1 MGKFRRGRNIHR
13 VAVAVSGAL
22 FASAGVAAETA
33 EPDALQEVVVT
44 ATRRNDVANKVP
56 ITMSAVTQEALD
68 QEGIKTA
75 ADLTRIVPSLNTVAN
90 PGGGQQ
96 TFSIR
101 GIVGSTGA
109 ATTSVYLDDVNLT
122 KRANG
127 GVAQNNGVL
136 TPILYDLARV
146 EVLKGPQGTLFGG
159 SSEGGTIRF
168 ITPTPSLTDYS
179 GTARAEFST
188 MGSRGARS
196 FETGGAV
203 GGPIIPDKLAFRV
216 SAIKQEYGGWIDEY
230 SAYTGDLIKKNVNTN
245 IDWAGHAA
253 LLWQISDNTSALVS
267 AYHVENKY
275 EGGPG
280 TTTAIYV
287 GGARAPAG
295 QTFTTQGRCIT
306 NNTRTA
312 PLAQPNGAPAAAF
325 IPTNVA
331 CTSAAAVPGTVY
343 FRPGVTYGPFPQGQD
358 VALATGIQ
366 YIEPATAQS
375 DILSATLNFDLELM
389 NVKLISSY
397 LRDKGHSDTTGG
409 EEFSS
414 TTTGAGQFTTLDP
427 AHRGFPLFAPFYA
440 ATGAGNTGLF
450 DGTNKR
456 NGMEEEVRFASAGGN
471 RFNWVA
477 GVYFSN
483 ATTEIGYNYL
493 SSVANDDLVMQELY
507 GPTFAGPAGNTSA
520 SAARYGVVNN
530 AGYQAQLAASIQDR
544 EIAAYTEWNVWLIPD
559 RLKAIVGA
567 RISGVELNYYQI
579 NYGQLSDRL
588 PSSIGSV
595 TQGHNS
601 DSPLTPK
608 YGLEYQLND
617 QSMIYATAAR
627 GFRAGGVNAQISQT
641 ICQTALS
648 QIGIT
653 ATDVPAA
660 YKPDTVWS
668 YELGG
673 KFRLFDKLQL
683 NLAAYRINWNDI
695 QATTTLSC
703 GQGFT
708 SNGRRAESKGAEAQL
723 VFQPLHQLSFYLNT
737 GYTDAFY
744 VDAVTGPPPTL
755 PGVSPLPSFNAGDRF
770 NIPPFQASTGG
781 EFDLPFGS
789 RSNSYLRIDYTYQNA
804 YSSGA
809 TFGSSGYGSNYFAG
823 HSPSQDQVNLRA
835 GARLASG
842 LDVNVFVFNLL
853 DREKLLVAPLS
864 PGGGGLSDGRGS
876 CSPSSVNCS
885 VYLSYNPFVGQLHQA
900 PRRFGV
906 QFNYKF

>member
-13 VAVAVSGAL
+13 VAVAVYGAL
-22 FASAGVAAETA
+22 SASAGIAAETA

-56 ITMSAVTQEALD
+56 ITISAVTQETLD

-75 ADLTRIVPSLNTVAN
+75 ADLTRIVPSLNAVAN
-90 PGGGQQ
+90 PGGGQE

-136 TPILYDLARV
+136 IPILYDLARV

-168 ITPTPSLTDYS
+168 ITPAPSLTDYS
-179 GTARAEFST
+179 GTGRAEFST
-188 MGSRGARS
+188 MGSRSAPS

-216 SAIKQEYGGWIDEY
+216 SAIKQEYGGWVDEY
-230 SAYTGDLIKKNVNTN
+230 SAYTGDLIKKNDNTS
-245 IDWAGHAA
+245 IDWASRVA
-253 LLWQISDNTSALVS
+253 LLWQISANTSAQVS

-287 GGARAPAG
+287 GRAPAPAG

-312 PLAQPNGAPAAAF
+312 PLVQPNGAPAATF

-331 CTSAAAVPGTVY
+331 CASAAAVPGTVY

-366 YIEPATAQS
+366 NIEPATAQS
-375 DILSATLNFDLELM
+375 DIVSTTLNFDLQLM

-397 LRDKGHSDTTGG
+397 LSDKGHSDTTGG

-427 AHRGFPLFAPFYA
+427 AHRGFPLFAPFYN

-456 NGMEEEVRFASAGGN
+456 HGVEEEVRFASVGDN
-471 RFNWVA
+471 HFNWVA
-477 GVYFSN
+477 GIYFSN
-483 ATTEIGYNYL
+483 ANTEVGYNYL

-520 SAARYGVVNN
+520 STARYGVVNN
-530 AGYQAQLAASIQDR
+530 AGYQARLAASIQDR
-544 EIAAYTEWNVWLIPD
+544 EIAAFTEWNVWLIPD

-567 RISGVELNYYQI
+567 RFSGVELNYYQT
-579 NYGQLSDRL
+579 NYGQFSGRL

-595 TQGHNS
+595 TQGHS
-601 DSPLTPK
+601 TDSPFTPK
-608 YGLEYQLND
+608 YGLQYQLND
-617 QSMIYATAAR
+617 QSMVYATASR

-641 ICQTALS
+641 ICETALN

-653 ATDVPAA
+653 ASDVPAA

-673 KFRLFDKLQL
+673 KFRLFEKLQL
-683 NLAAYRINWNDI
+683 NLAAYRINWNGI

-708 SNGRRAESKGAEAQL
+708 SNGGRAESKGAEAQL
-723 VFQPLHQLSFYLNT
+723 VFQPLHQLSFYLNA

-744 VDAVTGPPPTL
+744 VDPVKGPVPTL
-755 PGVSPLPSFNAGDRF
+755 PGVSPTPSFNPGDKF

-781 EFDLPFGS
+781 EFDLPFSS
-789 RSNSYLRIDYTYQNA
+789 RFDSFLRIDYTYQNA
-804 YSSGA
+804 YNSGA
-809 TFGSSGYGSNYFAG
+809 TFGSSGYGSNYFTG
-823 HSPSQDQVNLRA
+823 HSPSQDQVNLRV
-835 GARLASG
+835 GVRLDSR

-853 DREKLLVAPLS
+853 DREKQLNAPLT
-864 PGGGGLSDGRGS
+864 GINDGRGS
-876 CSPSSVNCS
+876 CSASSINCS
-885 VYLSYNPFVGQLHQA
+885 SYLSYNPFVTQLYQA

-906 QFNYKF
+906 QFNYKY